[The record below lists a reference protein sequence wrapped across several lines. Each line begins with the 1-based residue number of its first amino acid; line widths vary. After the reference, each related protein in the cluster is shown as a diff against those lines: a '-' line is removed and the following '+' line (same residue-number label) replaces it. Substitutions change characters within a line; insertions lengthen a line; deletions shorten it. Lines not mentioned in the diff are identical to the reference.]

1 MTACLSCLKI
11 PAGMT
16 FALAPPVQA
25 PESSV
30 QARLL
35 ADDESFS
42 TFSGSDNRALHVSG
56 AVDVAA
62 NALTIGILVT
72 YEPDLAKLNVLLRA
86 LRHQVAKV
94 VVIDNGS
101 SLDVEKSIR
110 AEPIP
115 DSWCQVVQLHSNL
128 GIAAAQNTGIDL
140 ARKAGAAF
148 VILFDQDSEPASD
161 MVQKLLDAATTQS
174 LMGVSVAA
182 VGPRYTDE
190 RQDNPP
196 PFIRI
201 RGISVERQ
209 ACDSQHSVVEVD
221 YLIASGSLIPMTAL
235 NAIGPM
241 REDLF
246 IDYVDIEWGLRAK
259 KAGFQSFGVCGAMM
273 RHDLGNEPIDFFGR
287 KIPLHSPLRH
297 YYHFRNAVRLYCET
311 GLPMNWKVADGWR
324 LLLKYGAYTLLAK
337 PRHKH
342 WWMMSLGIVHGL
354 MGRMG
359 KFGPS

>member
-1 MTACLSCLKI
+1 LKNRSDCWLGGLAAACLQRRQ
-11 PAGMT
+11 
-16 FALAPPVQA
+16 ALAG
-25 PESSV
+25 
-30 QARLL
+30 
-35 ADDESFS
+35 ADHYFLCRSAKS
-42 TFSGSDNRALHVSG
+42 ALHISEGG
-56 AVDVAA
+56 AVVV
-62 NALTIGILVT
+62 GVVVT
-72 YEPDLAKLNVLLRA
+72 YEPDLAKLDVLLSA
-86 LRHQVAKV
+86 LRQQLTKV
-94 VVIDNGS
+94 VVVDNGS
-101 SLDVEKSIR
+101 SLDIEQSISAALR
-110 AEPIP
+110 SDA
-115 DSWCQVVQLHSNL
+115 WCQVVRQHSNL
-128 GIAAAQNTGIDL
+128 GIAAAQNIGIEL

-148 VILFDQDSEPASD
+148 VILFDQDSEPAPD
-161 MVQKLLDAATTQS
+161 MVQNLLDVATAQS

-209 ACDSQHSVVEVD
+209 ACDSESSVVEVD
-221 YLIASGSLIPMTAL
+221 YLIASGSLIPMATL
-235 NAIGPM
+235 DAIGPM

-259 KAGFQSFGVCGAMM
+259 MAGFQSFGVCGAKM

-311 GLPMNWKVADGWR
+311 GLPLNWKIADGWR
-324 LLLKYGAYTLLAK
+324 LFLKYGAYTLLAK
-337 PRHKH
+337 PRHQH

-354 MGRMG
+354 RGRMG
-359 KFGPS
+359 KLGQS